1 MYKRRDAVFTGHA
14 WIILVVILLIVLIIW
29 GPRKLSQLGGALGNA
44 VRDFRKSQEP
54 DERETN
60 VRRDDSDKKNES
72 SRP

>member
-1 MYKRRDAVFTGHA
+1 VFTGHA
-14 WIILVVILLIVLIIW
+14 WIILVLILLIVLIIW

-54 DERETN
+54 DGPGETN
-60 VRRDDSDKKNES
+60 VHRDDSDQKNES